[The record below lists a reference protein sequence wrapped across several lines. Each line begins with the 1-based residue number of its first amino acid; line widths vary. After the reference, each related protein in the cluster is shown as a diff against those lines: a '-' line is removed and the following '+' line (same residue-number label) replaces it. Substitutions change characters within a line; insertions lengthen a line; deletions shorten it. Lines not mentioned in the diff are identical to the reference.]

1 MRKAPLESKNYAVK
15 QIYCSDKMRF
25 LFFLS
30 VFARAEY
37 VDQNGIWLRRSN
49 RYGPPQ
55 NDFLPGRGSAIPQ

>member
-1 MRKAPLESKNYAVK
+1 MRKEPLESKDYAVK

-37 VDQNGIWLRRSN
+37 VDRNGIWLRRSN
-49 RYGPPQ
+49 RHGPPQ